1 MHYIC
6 NARITLIWM
15 NIQETVDYHLR
26 STLFAT
32 RRMYN
37 ILAIENG
44 ITQGIGY
51 ALINIS
57 KEGVPATKIA
67 PMMGMS
73 SSSLSRLLKNMEDDG
88 LIYRKANEDDR
99 RVVKIFLTPR
109 GSELRA
115 KVRKVVIDFNSKLGE
130 IISQADMEAF
140 VRVNEII
147 RQQVSKDL
155 SLLTGNN
162 IEED

>member
-1 MHYIC
+1 
-6 NARITLIWM
+6 M

-67 PMMGMS
+67 PLMGMNP
-73 SSSLSRLLKNMEDDG
+73 SSLSRLLKNMEDDG
-88 LIYRKANEDDR
+88 LIYRKSDDDDR

-109 GSELRA
+109 GIELRT
-115 KVRKVVIDFNSKLGE
+115 KVRKVVIDFNSKLSE
-130 IISQADMEAF
+130 IITKADMEAF

-147 RQQVSKDL
+147 RRQVSEDL
-155 SLLTGNN
+155 SFLTGN
-162 IEED
+162 ISDED